1 MAPVETPK
9 KWESAARPKLPVRSA
24 SRRFASQTVSTTG
37 AAMRRPVRSSTSR
50 SRKPRSKRALCAT
63 SAASPVNARNRRIA
77 SSTRGAPRRAAGWM
91 PVSAVTAGGSGAR
104 GSTSVSKVSSS
115 SRARTRCAPI
125 SQIRALRGVRPVVSR
140 STTTKCACSSR
151 TSCPAGA
158 ASPTAAPRQARR
170 ASPATTSSSSERARA
185 VGALARAKR
194 LRAASSAAT
203 GPRRASTSSTR
214 RSAASKES
222 CTRSIVIEHV
232 FDRQGR
238 PREAERREPAPAD
251 SRSRTARR

>member
-1 MAPVETPK
+1 MACASGSARWHGTVETPK

-63 SAASPVNARNRRIA
+63 SAASPANARNRRIA

-158 ASPTAAPRQARR
+158 ASPTDGAAPGEARVARDDVLQQRAGEGGRGAREGEEAARR
-170 ASPATTSSSSERARA
+170 LVGRNRPAPRLDELDEA
-185 VGALARAKR
+185 VGGVEGELHALDRNR
-194 LRAASSAAT
+194 T
-203 GPRRASTSSTR
+203 YV
-214 RSAASKES
+214 
-222 CTRSIVIEHV
+222 RSIA
-232 FDRQGR
+232 RG
-238 PREAERREPAPAD
+238 EPL
-251 SRSRTARR
+251 RG